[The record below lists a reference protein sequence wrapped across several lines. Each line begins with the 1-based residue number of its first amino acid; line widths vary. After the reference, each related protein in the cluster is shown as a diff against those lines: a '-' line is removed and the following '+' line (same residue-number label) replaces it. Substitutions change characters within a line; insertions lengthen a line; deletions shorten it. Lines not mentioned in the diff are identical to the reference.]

1 MILLIDNYDSFT
13 YNLYQALGSLDPEI
27 KVVRN
32 DAITIAQIR
41 ELSPELLVISPGP
54 GYPKNAGISLDAI
67 RTFAGVIPI
76 FGVCLGHQSIVE
88 AFGGRIVRA
97 GQLMHGKASTIT
109 LDTHCPLFAGLP
121 SRWKPPGITA

>member
-54 GYPKNAGISLDAI
+54 GYPQNAGISLDAI
-67 RTFAGVIPI
+67 RTFAG
-76 FGVCLGHQSIVE
+76 
-88 AFGGRIVRA
+88 
-97 GQLMHGKASTIT
+97 M
-109 LDTHCPLFAGLP
+109 
-121 SRWKPPGITA
+121 WKPLADGLSEPGS